1 MNEKMKILIA
11 YDGSDCSK
19 EAIKDLKRAGLPRET
34 EALVV
39 SVCETAL
46 PLPET
51 PSPTSNLVNVPQAK
65 LIAYEIEVR
74 AEEARAQALRAVEE
88 AHKLAEEAVQ
98 QLKSDFSV
106 WDVRPEAMAGTPAPA
121 VIKEADDWK
130 ADLIVVGTHGRSALG
145 RLLMGSVSQRVAA
158 EAHCSVRVARYPVE
172 KSNSPIRIVVGVD
185 GSLSAL
191 AAVREVALRAW
202 PAGSEALVIA
212 ANNYSKSSGIVRIPS
227 ATTKAE
233 LERTAEEGTLSPQ
246 NMIEI
251 AGEDLRAVAG
261 LHVLSEITEG
271 DPKSVLISRA
281 KTFDADCI
289 FVGSRGSNSRLE
301 RHTLG
306 SVSAA
311 VANEAH
317 CSVEVVRARRTP
329 GVT

>member
-1 MNEKMKILIA
+1 MHE
-11 YDGSDCSK
+11 
-19 EAIKDLKRAGLPRET
+19 RA
-34 EALVV
+34 
-39 SVCETAL
+39 
-46 PLPET
+46 
-51 PSPTSNLVNVPQAK
+51 
-65 LIAYEIEVR
+65 
-74 AEEARAQALRAVEE
+74 
-88 AHKLAEEAVQ
+88 
-98 QLKSDFSV
+98 
-106 WDVRPEAMAGTPAPA
+106 EAMAGTPAPA
-121 VIKEADDWK
+121 VLKEADDWK

-172 KSNSPIRIVVGVD
+172 KSDSPIRIVVGVD

-202 PAGSEALVIA
+202 PAGSEALVIV

>member
-19 EAIKDLKRAGLPRET
+19 EAIRGLRRAGLPRDT
-34 EALVV
+34 EVLVV
-39 SVCETAL
+39 SVSDAAL
-46 PLPET
+46 PLEPAT
-51 PSPTSNLVNVPQAK
+51 PGPNSLNVPHARV
-65 LIAYEIEVR
+65 IAYEIEARV
-74 AEEARAQALRAVEE
+74 EEARAQALRAVEE

-98 QLKSDFSV
+98 QLKSDFPA
-106 WDVRPEAMAGTPAPA
+106 WDVRAEAMAGTPAPA
-121 VIKEADDWK
+121 VIKEADDWNV
-130 ADLIVVGTHGRSALG
+130 DLIVLGTHGRSALG
-145 RLLMGSVSQRVAA
+145 RLLMGSVSQKVAA
-158 EAHCSVRVARYPVE
+158 EAHCSVRVSRYPVE
-172 KSNSPIRIVVGVD
+172 KSDSPIRIVVGVD

-212 ANNYSKSSGIVRIPS
+212 ANYREPSGIVLMPS
-227 ATTKAE
+227 AAPKPA
-233 LERTAEEGTLSPQ
+233 LERTTGEETLSPQ

-261 LHVLSEITEG
+261 LNVLSEIMEG
-271 DPKSVLISRA
+271 DPKSVLISEA

-289 FVGSRGSNSRLE
+289 FVGCRDSNSRLE
-301 RHTLG
+301 RHMLG

-311 VANEAH
+311 VANGAH

-329 GVT
+329 GVS